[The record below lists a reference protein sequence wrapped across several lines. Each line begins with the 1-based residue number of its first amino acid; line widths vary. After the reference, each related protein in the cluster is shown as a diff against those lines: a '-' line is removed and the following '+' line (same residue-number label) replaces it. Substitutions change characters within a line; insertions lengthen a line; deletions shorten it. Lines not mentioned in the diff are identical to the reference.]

1 MRRTNRIGI
10 LPGNKFQAKRLIFTS
25 WACLDS
31 KQLQEP
37 LASESAELNTRK
49 YIGKL
54 SCWVAECLAGR
65 GKAEECLNVL

>member
-1 MRRTNRIGI
+1 
-10 LPGNKFQAKRLIFTS
+10 
-25 WACLDS
+25 LDS

-37 LASESAELNTRK
+37 VASESVELITRK
-49 YIGKL
+49 YIGEL